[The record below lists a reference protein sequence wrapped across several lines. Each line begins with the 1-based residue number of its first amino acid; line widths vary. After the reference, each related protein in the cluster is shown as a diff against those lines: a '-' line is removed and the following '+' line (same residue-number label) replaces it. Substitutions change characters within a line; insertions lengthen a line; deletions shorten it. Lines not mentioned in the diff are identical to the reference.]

1 MARFNTNFLGT
12 LPFADIA
19 PQYSLL
25 AGVELTYTVPGGKNK
40 SYRARLSYPNDASV
54 WVAKNTTA
62 TLPAPGVMN
71 PNSNCELNPRFRYV
85 RGGDVLSFISDS
97 DMLNG
102 GISLLE
108 LPDSN

>member
-62 TLPAPGVMN
+62 TLPTPGVMN
-71 PNSNCELNPRFRYV
+71 PSSNCELNPRFRYV